1 MDGLNFSRAWVLAAL
16 ARQYP
21 QFGHLVVVADQHLA
35 YSLPNLVDDS
45 YEGGHWLG
53 SFAINAL
60 LP

>member
-1 MDGLNFSRAWVLAAL
+1 
-16 ARQYP
+16 
-21 QFGHLVVVADQHLA
+21 VADKHLA